1 MKIYLIGVG
10 MGNPDTLTLAAR
22 KAIDACPVLI
32 GAPRLLTVSPEAA
45 GSSPGRSASA
55 PGPSDPS
62 APDSPAGS

>member
-32 GAPRLLTVSPEAA
+32 GAPRLLEINPRVWGTFRLLQRSQKALETV
-45 GSSPGRSASA
+45 G
-55 PGPSDPS
+55 GP
-62 APDSPAGS
+62 